1 LNRTFDGAPSA
12 RCFAPR
18 CGSDNNGESVSLLP
32 EELAVLDLIDI
43 QGLEQEMA
51 AATLGISR
59 KTVWRDIHEAH
70 RKIADA
76 LVHGKAL
83 EIGGCLRRKNGICP
97 LRNTGICPKVLG
109 IKDQILTSD
118 TGDPSSGDPN
128 GE

>member
-1 LNRTFDGAPSA
+1 MNRSIDGSPSA
-12 RCFAPR
+12 RCYAPR
-18 CGSDNNGESVSLLP
+18 CGPDNNEESISLLP
-32 EELAVLDLIDI
+32 EELAVLDLIDL

-51 AATLGISR
+51 AASLGISR

-83 EIGGCLRRKNGICP
+83 EIGGCLLRQKGICP
-97 LRNTGICPKVLG
+97 LRNTGVCPKVSG
-109 IKDQILTSD
+109 IKGTTLTLGTD
-118 TGDPSSGDPN
+118 DPPLGNPG

>member
-1 LNRTFDGAPSA
+1 MNRSLDGTPAA

-18 CGSDNNGESVSLLP
+18 CGPANNEESLSLLP
-32 EELAVLDLIDI
+32 EELAVLDLIDL

-51 AATLGISR
+51 AESLGISR

-83 EIGGCLRRKNGICP
+83 EIGGCVRRQKGICP
-97 LRNTGICPKVLG
+97 LRDAGVCHKANGDKTCPNTDNNVGREQNDL
-109 IKDQILTSD
+109 SA
-118 TGDPSSGDPN
+118 
-128 GE
+128 E